1 MTSDEPAVVRIL
13 REYREALELN
23 EMIVMEDMGWH
34 WLKIEAVLQAELEAL
49 AGLMAEKAGGD
60 AAVTLQILRKEAR
73 YRDLL
78 RRVQQEIEGYNG
90 GYLVGLVEKERIH
103 LGMIG
108 VDAATEAIR
117 ASYAARMAP
126 WFPTLNKGAVEAM
139 AASLSNLA
147 PLYELLKAA
156 AGLAVDGLTQALM
169 DGIAQGLG
177 VKTVA
182 ANMAQGMGLGLD
194 RALLIARTEMM
205 RAYRAGS
212 TLQYRESRVVSGYR
226 RLVKKGTAC
235 MACLMLDGELLS
247 RQDELQDHP
256 AGKCQAVPVVIGAG
270 APKWVTGK
278 EYFLELSAEE
288 QMARMGIK
296 KFELWQDG
304 VFRLEDLAVMR
315 EDAVWGKEP
324 RVATIAELGG

>member
-1 MTSDEPAVVRIL
+1 
-13 REYREALELN
+13 
-23 EMIVMEDMGWH
+23 
-34 WLKIEAVLQAELEAL
+34 
-49 AGLMAEKAGGD
+49 
-60 AAVTLQILRKEAR
+60 LQILRKEAR
-73 YRDLL
+73 YRELL
-78 RRVQQEIEGYNG
+78 QNVRREIERYNS
-90 GYLVGLVEKERIH
+90 GYLAGLVENERLN
-103 LGMIG
+103 LGLIG

-156 AGLAVDGLTQALM
+156 AGLAVDGLTGALM

-212 TLQYRESRVVSGYR
+212 TLQYRESRVVIGYR
-226 RLVKKGTAC
+226 RLVRKGTAC

-288 QMARMGIK
+288 QMARMGKK
-296 KFELWQDG
+296 KFELWQAG

>member
-23 EMIVMEDMGWH
+23 EMIVMEDMGRQ
-34 WLKIEAVLQAELEAL
+34 WLKIDAVLQAELEAL

-156 AGLAVDGLTQALM
+156 AGLAVDGLTGALM

-278 EYFLELSAEE
+278 EYFLGLSAEE
-288 QMARMGIK
+288 QMARMGTK

-304 VFRLEDLAVMR
+304 VFTLEDLAVMR

>member
-23 EMIVMEDMGWH
+23 EMIVMEDMGRQ

-156 AGLAVDGLTQALM
+156 AGLAVDGLTGALM

-278 EYFLELSAEE
+278 EYFLGLSAEE
-288 QMARMGIK
+288 QMARMGRK